1 MKKFTSEDALKNA
14 ITNLETIFNDKK
26 SEYEDTAIL
35 FNQVIDK
42 FSERFN
48 VTDVRTFIGDIG
60 QINLADIAI
69 DFVYNKRNYRYY
81 HEINVTDDKWLSR
94 MFRSEIIDV
103 STGHDISHL
112 KNFSNDD
119 TDIPWED
126 WTHIHLIFE
135 MMRWETLDD
144 YDEMKNLPYKK
155 FIKNYVISY
164 SVECYLWDAY
174 IVETDT
180 FKSKIGVRK
189 IAELIR
195 MNHPIMGLVRQYP
208 EFKEEFCKL
217 VECARELGMHEDQLI
232 ISEFTTTIPDPANK
246 WEL

>member
-14 ITNLETIFNDKK
+14 ITNLETAFNDKK
-26 SEYEDTAIL
+26 SEYEDTASL

-48 VTDVRTFIGDIG
+48 VTDVRTSIGDIG
-60 QINLADIAI
+60 QINHADIAI

-81 HEINVTDDKWLSR
+81 HELDVTDDKFLSH
-94 MFRSEIIDV
+94 MFHSEIIDV
-103 STGHDISHL
+103 STRHDISHL

-119 TDIPWED
+119 ADIPWED

-144 YDEMKNLPYKK
+144 YYEMKNLPYKK
-155 FIKNYVISY
+155 FINNYASSY
-164 SVECYLWDAY
+164 SLERYLWAAHT
-174 IVETDT
+174 VETDT
-180 FKSKIGVRK
+180 FESKIGVRK

-208 EFKEEFCKL
+208 EFKERFCKL
-217 VECARELGMHEDQLI
+217 VEYARELGMHEDQLI
-232 ISEFTTTIPDPANK
+232 IIEFVNTIPDPSDK